1 MSPTTFKYHNTS
13 SETLSIPTKRLAA
26 VLAAIAVGAAV
37 MAVAVFVLLALPADE
52 LRAQGPDE
60 AHVIVQ
66 FGDDVI
72 ERRIEFTAPIS
83 GLRALELT
91 GLEVVTQDF
100 GGGFIGI
107 CSIEGVGCPASNC
120 FCDPDNF
127 WNYSYWDGNAWQ
139 GYLVGAAASLIT
151 GGAVEGWRWGPWG
164 SAMPPAA
171 PVMAAVNGLEWL
183 RPLQSADDGGYG
195 SGGVTAE
202 TLLAVAAN
210 GYKASEW
217 RRTALSPSL
226 STYFLA
232 SGANLANSGAASA
245 GKMALS
251 LAAGSA
257 CWPLNATLPISYYH
271 PGTGA
276 YSSTNPFDSG
286 IGPQVWGM
294 LGTAA
299 LNQTIPPLAAQ
310 FLKAAQQPGGGWEW
324 DVGWGA
330 DTNTTALAV
339 QALLAAGEPAT
350 NAAIVNGLNY
360 LAAAQNEDGG
370 FPYSP
375 TSPWGT
381 ESDANSTAYVVQA
394 ILAAGQ
400 NPETGTWVAAN
411 GDPISYLLGMQLADG
426 SFEWQPGF
434 GSNASATRQAIP
446 ALLGRPFPLSAA
458 GVSPCLAQYVPVIL
472 K

>member
-1 MSPTTFKYHNTS
+1 MSPITFKHHDTS
-13 SETLSIPTKRLAA
+13 SAKSTPTKRLAA
-26 VLAAIAVGAAV
+26 ALRAIAVGVAV
-37 MAVAVFVLLALPADE
+37 LAVALLALLALPADK

-66 FGDDVI
+66 FDDDGVG
-72 ERRIEFTAPIS
+72 RRIDFTAPIS

-100 GGGFIGI
+100 GGGFIGV

-120 FCDPDNF
+120 FCDPNNF
-127 WNYSYWDGNAWQ
+127 WNYSYWDGSAWQ
-139 GYLVGAAASLIT
+139 GYLVGAASSLIT
-151 GGAVEGWRWGPWG
+151 DGAVEGWRWGPWG
-164 SAMPPAA
+164 SAMSPA
-171 PVMAAVNGLEWL
+171 PLITAAVNGLEWL
-183 RPLQSADDGGYG
+183 RPLQSAGDGGYG
-195 SGGVTAE
+195 SGGATAE

-210 GYKASEW
+210 GYQASEW
-217 RRTALSPSL
+217 RRTALSTSL
-226 STYFLA
+226 SSYFLA
-232 SGANLANSGAASA
+232 NGANLANSGAASA
-245 GKMALS
+245 GKMALG
-251 LAAGSA
+251 LAAGSG

-299 LNQTIPPLAAQ
+299 LKQTIPPLAAQ
-310 FLKAAQQPGGGWEW
+310 FLKAAQLPGGGWEW
-324 DVGWGA
+324 DVGWEA

-400 NPETGTWVAAN
+400 NPTTGTWVAAN

-426 SFEWQPGF
+426 SFEWQPGS

-458 GVSPCLAQYVPVIL
+458 GTSPCLVQYVPVIL